1 MKKFYFVLSLLLAF
15 SFTLAQNQKNSSGNL
30 APYQVSTEDR
40 TYVQNNNPIVLG
52 TRGNTELNYIFT
64 DFEDQVFPPTG
75 WTLEFSGT
83 AYWTLVTTC
92 SGYGTGVA
100 SAKFNFYSASTG
112 TTQSLITSV
121 MAPTVAGDQLVF
133 DHAYA
138 TYTGGEDDQLQ
149 LETSTDGGTTFT
161 TLILLHGG
169 NSGEL
174 VTAPGQSGTF
184 TPTAAQWATKTFDLP
199 VGTNMVKFK
208 AISAFGNNLYVDNI
222 KIGTAPASDVGMFS
236 LDIAGNI
243 LPGSITPQATVK
255 NFGSAAQ
262 TFNVTMTIVPA
273 GYTSTKTVTGL
284 APNTTQ
290 QVSFDNINAVVGT
303 YTVKAYTQLAGDVNA
318 LNDTLQ
324 KVVSVTDATWM
335 TAANINVATYMGT
348 GATYKNGATELLFS
362 AGGNSTNKT
371 EVNKYDFATN
381 TWVAVAPLPQ
391 PRVVTTSAATMGYY
405 FVIGGSDGATT
416 PAYVNTTF
424 KYDIAANT
432 WSTAA
437 TLPGNVG
444 WGDAYPYQD
453 SLIYLVGGYDG
464 TNYLTSVLLY
474 NVNTNTWR
482 PATSLPIGIFGGAMA
497 IYNNKIVYVG
507 GATAAGIVGTT
518 YVGTID
524 ASDRSVITWTTGT
537 AYPLGVKFRWDAARW
552 QDGII
557 VAGGSPTTSW
567 TGTTDCYVYKVATD
581 TWVPQLNKPTAIL
594 GAAVGS
600 IQTATNVWKYAV
612 ATGYNGTAASLLT
625 EVFVDNSY
633 VVPVELAS
641 FTAKNINGN
650 VVLNWLTASELNN
663 SGFEVQRRSG
673 NENFAAI
680 GFVEG
685 FGTTSQAQSYSFT
698 DREAV
703 SGNYTYRLKQIDF
716 DGTFSYSPEVNVGV
730 NVPAE
735 FNLSQ
740 NYPNPFNPSTKINFN
755 LTVDSRV
762 SFKVF
767 DILGQEVYSSLNQ
780 NYTAGLHTITFD
792 GSSIN
797 SGVYFYRLDAAG
809 IDGSE
814 FSSVMKMILA
824 K

>member
-1 MKKFYFVLSLLLAF
+1 MKKSFFVLSLLLAF
-15 SFTLAQNQKNSSGNL
+15 SFTLAQSQKNASWNL
-30 APYQVSTEDR
+30 APYQISTEDR
-40 TYVQNNNPIVLG
+40 TYVQDNNPVVLG
-52 TRGNTELNYIFT
+52 TKGVTDLRYIFT

-75 WTLEFSGT
+75 WTLEFTGT

-100 SAKFNFYSASTG
+100 AAKFNFYSATTG
-112 TTQSLITSV
+112 TTQSMVTSV
-121 MAPTVAGDQLVF
+121 MAPTVTGDQLVF

-184 TPTAAQWATKTFDLP
+184 TPTAAQWATKTFALP

-208 AISAFGNNLYVDNI
+208 AISAYGNNLYLDNI
-222 KIGTAPASDVGMFS
+222 KIGTAPANDVGMFS
-236 LDIAGNI
+236 LDVAGNI
-243 LPGSITPQATVK
+243 LPGTVTPMATVK
-255 NFGSAAQ
+255 NFGSAEQ

-290 QVSFDNINAVVGT
+290 QVSFDNIAAVVGT

-335 TAANINVATYMGT
+335 TAANINVGTYMGA

-371 EVNKYDFATN
+371 EANKYDFATN
-381 TWVAVAPLPQ
+381 TWVAIAPLPQ

-405 FVIGGSDGATT
+405 FVIGGSDGAST
-416 PAYVNTTF
+416 PAYQNTTL
-424 KYDIAANT
+424 KYDITANT

-444 WGDAYPYQD
+444 WSDAYPYQD

-474 NVNTNTWR
+474 NVNTDTWR
-482 PATSLPIGIFGGAMA
+482 PATSLPTGIFGGAMA
-497 IYNNKIVYVG
+497 IYNNTIVYVG
-507 GATAAGIVGTT
+507 GATASGIVGTT

-524 ASDRSVITWTTGT
+524 ANDRTIITWTSG
-537 AYPLGVKFRWDAARW
+537 AAFPLGARFRWDAAKW

-567 TGTTDCYVYKVATD
+567 TGSTDCYVYKVATD
-581 TWVPQLNKPTAIL
+581 TWVPQISKPTAVL
-594 GAAVGS
+594 GSSVGS
-600 IQTATNVWKYAV
+600 IQTEVNQWKLAV
-612 ATGYNGTAASLLT
+612 ATGYNGTAISMLT

-633 VVPVELAS
+633 IVPVELVS
-641 FTAKNINGN
+641 FNANRSNEN
-650 VVLNWLTASELNN
+650 VVLSWLTATELNN
-663 SGFEVQRRSG
+663 SGFEIERRS
-673 NENFAAI
+673 ETEDYTTV
-680 GFVEG
+680 GFVKG
-685 FGTTSQAQSYSFT
+685 FGTTSQAQSYSFIDVNVGT
-698 DREAV
+698 G
-703 SGNYTYRLKQIDF
+703 SYTYRLKQIDF
-716 DGTFSYSPEVNVGV
+716 DGTFSYSNEVKIDMGI
-730 NVPAE
+730 PAE
-735 FNLSQ
+735 FELSQ

-755 LTVDSRV
+755 LPVESRV

-767 DILGQEVYSSLNQ
+767 DILGQEVLSILNQ
-780 NYTAGLHTITFD
+780 NFVAGPHSITFD
-792 GSSIN
+792 GSSLN
-797 SGVYFYRLDAAG
+797 SGVYFYRIDAAG
-809 IDGSE
+809 VNGSE
-814 FSSVMKMILA
+814 FSSVKKMILT